1 MAYYIRNQ
9 EIIPVAIP
17 LGRRVKIGRDYI
29 QPLENYIARDQLWIQ
44 DIYTFNNLPWY
55 AIRNRY
61 ERYLIYLT
69 LWFAWFVV
77 AVMLAR
83 YLGE

>member
-9 EIIPVAIP
+9 EIVPVAIP
-17 LGRRVKIGRDYI
+17 LGGRVKIGKDYI
-29 QPLENYIARDQLWIQ
+29 EPLGNYIANDQLWIQ

-61 ERYLIYLT
+61 ERYLIYAT
-69 LWFAWFVV
+69 LWFAWFVI

-83 YLGE
+83 YMG

>member
-1 MAYYIRNQ
+1 MAYYIRDQ
-9 EIIPVAIP
+9 EIVPVAIP
-17 LGRRVKIGRDYI
+17 VGKRVKIGKDYI
-29 QPLENYIARDQLWIQ
+29 KPLKNYIANDQLWIQ

-61 ERYLIYLT
+61 ERYFVYAT
-69 LWFAWFVV
+69 LWFAWFVI

>member
-1 MAYYIRNQ
+1 MAYYIRDQ
-9 EIIPVAIP
+9 EIVPVAIP
-17 LGRRVKIGRDYI
+17 LGRRVKIGKDYI
-29 QPLENYIARDQLWIQ
+29 EPLGNYIANDQLWIQ

-61 ERYLIYLT
+61 ERYLVYLT
-69 LWFAWFVV
+69 LWFAWFVI

-83 YLGE
+83 YMG

>member
-1 MAYYIRNQ
+1 MAYYIRDQ
-9 EIIPVAIP
+9 EIVPVAIP
-17 LGRRVKIGRDYI
+17 VGKRVKICKDYI
-29 QPLENYIARDQLWIQ
+29 KPLENYIANDQLWIQ

-61 ERYLIYLT
+61 ERYFVYAT
-69 LWFAWFVV
+69 LWFAWFVI

>member
-1 MAYYIRNQ
+1 M
-9 EIIPVAIP
+9 
-17 LGRRVKIGRDYI
+17 
-29 QPLENYIARDQLWIQ
+29 
-44 DIYTFNNLPWY
+44 NLPWY

-61 ERYLIYLT
+61 ERYLTYLT
-69 LWFAWFVV
+69 LWFAWFVI

>member
-1 MAYYIRNQ
+1 MAYYIRDQ
-9 EIIPVAIP
+9 EIVPVAIP
-17 LGRRVKIGRDYI
+17 IGKRVKIGKDYI
-29 QPLENYIARDQLWIQ
+29 EPLGNYIANDQLWIQ

-61 ERYLIYLT
+61 ERYLTYLT
-69 LWFAWFVV
+69 LWFAWFVI
-77 AVMLAR
+77 AIMLAR

>member
-1 MAYYIRNQ
+1 MAYYIRDQ

-17 LGRRVKIGRDYI
+17 LGGRVKIGKHYDP
-29 QPLENYIARDQLWIQ
+29 PLENYIANDQLWIQ

-61 ERYLIYLT
+61 ERYLIYAT
-69 LWFAWFVV
+69 LWFAWFVI
-77 AVMLAR
+77 AIMLAR
-83 YLGE
+83 YMG

>member
-1 MAYYIRNQ
+1 MAYYIRDQ
-9 EIIPVAIP
+9 EIVPVAIP
-17 LGRRVKIGRDYI
+17 VGKRVKIGKDYI
-29 QPLENYIARDQLWIQ
+29 EPLGNYIANDQLWIQ

-61 ERYLIYLT
+61 ERYLVYLT

-83 YLGE
+83 YMG